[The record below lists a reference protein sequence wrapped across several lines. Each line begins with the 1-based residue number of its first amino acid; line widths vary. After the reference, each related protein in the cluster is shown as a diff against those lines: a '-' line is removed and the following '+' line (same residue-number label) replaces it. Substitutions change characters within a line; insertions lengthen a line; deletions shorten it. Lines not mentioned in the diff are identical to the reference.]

1 MGIFGR
7 DDRTTQT
14 PAAGSAPARPQPA
27 PAAPSSAST
36 VIARGNRI
44 EGTVSGS
51 GDIRIEGELEGAVNG
66 TGGVRIEAQG
76 AVKGTLAARTVVVA
90 GTVRGD
96 ITAGD
101 AIQLEASAVVEGN
114 ITAPRIQIAEG
125 AAFDGKISMKQR
137 PVTSSAKK
145 S

>member
-7 DDRTTQT
+7 DERTTQK
-14 PAAGSAPARPQPA
+14 PAASAAPTRPQPT
-27 PAAPSSAST
+27 PAGAATATT
-36 VIARGNRI
+36 VISRGNRI
-44 EGTVSGS
+44 EGTISGS
-51 GDIRIEGELEGAVNG
+51 GDVRVEGELEGAVDG
-66 TGGVRIEAQG
+66 TGSLRIEAEG
-76 AVKGTLAARTVVVA
+76 TVTGTLAARTVVVA

-96 ITAGD
+96 VTAGD

-125 AAFDGKISMKQR
+125 ASFDGKISMKQR